1 MKRYVLIYDSYGS
14 YFLTQLLG
22 ASSIAPLELVTGFYQ
37 PFDFEN
43 LDDDRFNIRDAEK
56 GYNMDFMSY
65 ANLYQANMDP
75 NVLSNTDVLMN
86 YTQRTFQT
94 FFQHFASQTKWFD
107 GQMMAYESTPADAS
121 EQIEVT
127 LTQRIE
133 TLNMVPSAT
142 WLSLAIILILV
153 IILAILIVALKV
165 VYPHDTLRNNIA
177 CLADMLALI
186 QGSDGL
192 LWFAERHDIKTLRES
207 GMSTRLGWFKDRNGT
222 VRWGIEL
229 VDAPG
234 IEWIEEPRTFEMDR
248 VQQSSSHDLYQS
260 TSETSVIR

>member
-1 MKRYVLIYDSYGS
+1 VQHYILTHDSYGS

-22 ASSIAPLELVTGFYQ
+22 ASSIAPLEVSTGFYP
-37 PFDFEN
+37 PFEFEN
-43 LDDDRFNIRDAEK
+43 LDDDRFNIRDANK

-65 ANLYQANMDP
+65 ANLFQANMDP
-75 NVLSNTDVLMN
+75 NVLLDTDVLLN

-94 FFQHFASQTKWFD
+94 FFQHFASQTKWLD
-107 GQMMAYESTPADAS
+107 GQMMTYESTSGDDS
-121 EQIEVT
+121 KQIEVT

-142 WLSLAIILILV
+142 WLSLAIILILI

-234 IEWIEEPRTFEMDR
+234 IEWIEEPRAFEMDR
-248 VQQSSSHDLYQS
+248 VQQSSSYNLSLS